1 MEDRLIA
8 AYRRNRKADRFETAR
23 QSLALARRTTHVSP
37 HDWHE
42 SGDKMT
48 ADLGRVDV
56 FDITATVKDLA
67 YEPADIDFYGE
78 FTDEVSD
85 ETIPNPGADS
95 RSYKRFRPT
104 YSLAERFADNRR
116 RGMNRDDAHRYAL
129 EGAEQ
134 DAVAAQNA
142 RSYYAEVTASYEG
155 QEMGVASIGFEV
167 SEWCEEADADEMLD
181 TYDLVGEAVHDA
193 WKALAVAMGVDARL
207 YEEVV

>member
-1 MEDRLIA
+1 MAKFIFNPLKPT
-8 AYRRNRKADRFETAR
+8 YRANLCGLDFGPDEG
-23 QSLALARRTTHVSP
+23 Q
-37 HDWHE
+37 
-42 SGDKMT
+42 
-48 ADLGRVDV
+48 
-56 FDITATVKDLA
+56 VK
-67 YEPADIDFYGE
+67 
-78 FTDEVSD
+78 
-85 ETIPNPGADS
+85 PGAVVTDV
-95 RSYKRFRPT
+95 
-104 YSLAERFADNRR
+104 
-116 RGMNRDDAHRYAL
+116 GMNRDDAHRYAL

-167 SEWCEEADADEMLD
+167 SERCGEADADEMLD